1 MIQKGKSCVADFKLT
16 PSEAL
21 IGQPIEIGEAVLA
34 CIQPANILSVAP
46 FKGQGMAVN
55 DALKA
60 VVKLALPTVGKVT
73 SKKHVRAMW
82 AGQGQWFVVGD
93 IALEILAEAMDT
105 KAAVT
110 DQSDAWVVLTLVGS
124 DASEVMSRLCSL
136 DMDALEQGQ
145 TARAEFAHMMSCITP
160 IPEGFEIMIMRSFAK
175 TAIHHTREAM
185 SKLAALRA
193 L

>member
-1 MIQKGKSCVADFKLT
+1 MADFKLH

-21 IGQPIEIGEAVLA
+21 IGQPVEIGEAVLA
-34 CIQPANILSVAP
+34 CIQPANILSIAP

-73 SKKHVRAMW
+73 SKKHVHAMW

-93 IALEILAEAMDT
+93 IALETLTEALDT

-110 DQSDAWVVLTLVGS
+110 DQSDAWAVLTLVGE

-136 DMDALEQGQ
+136 ELDALEQGQ

-160 IPEGFEIMIMRSFAK
+160 ISGGFEVMVMRSFGK

-185 SKLAALRA
+185 RKLAAQRA

>member
-1 MIQKGKSCVADFKLT
+1 MADFKLH

-21 IGQPIEIGEAVLA
+21 IGNPIKIGEAVLA
-34 CIQPANILSVAP
+34 CHQPANILSVAP

-60 VVKLALPTVGKVT
+60 LIKLALPTVGKVA
-73 SKKHVRAMW
+73 SKKHIRAMW

-93 IALEILAEAMDT
+93 IELTVLTETLDA

-110 DQSDAWVVLTLVGS
+110 DQSDAWVVLTLGGA

-136 DMDALEQGQ
+136 DIDALEQGQ

-160 IPEGFEIMIMRSFAK
+160 TPEGFEIMIMRSFAK
-175 TAIHHTREAM
+175 TAIHHIREAM
-185 SKLAALRA
+185 NKLAALRA

>member
-1 MIQKGKSCVADFKLT
+1 MANFKLH

-21 IGQPIEIGEAVLA
+21 IGQPIKIGESVLT
-34 CIQPANILSVAP
+34 CSQPANILSIAP

-60 VVKLALPTVGKVT
+60 VLKLALPTVGKIT
-73 SKKHVRAMW
+73 SKKYIRAMW

-93 IALEILAEAMDT
+93 VSLEVLTETLDT

-110 DQSDAWVVLTLVGS
+110 DQSDAWVVLTLGGV
-124 DASEVMSRLCSL
+124 DAPEVMSRLCSL
-136 DMDALEQGQ
+136 DVDALEQGQ

-160 IPEGFEIMIMRSFAK
+160 IPDGFEIMIMRSFAK

-185 SKLAALRA
+185 RKLAAQRA

>member
-1 MIQKGKSCVADFKLT
+1 MADFKLH

-21 IGQPIEIGEAVLA
+21 IGQPIEIGAAVLA
-34 CIQPANILSVAP
+34 CNQPANILSVAP

-55 DALKA
+55 DVLKA
-60 VVKLALPTVGKVT
+60 VVKLALPTVGRVRT
-73 SKKHVRAMW
+73 KKHVRAMW

-93 IALEILAEAMDT
+93 IELAVLAQALDT

-110 DQSDAWVVLTLVGS
+110 DQSDAWVVLTLGGA
-124 DASEVMSRLCSL
+124 DAREVMSRLCSL
-136 DMDALEQGQ
+136 DLDALEQGQ

-160 IPEGFEIMIMRSFAK
+160 TPEGFEIMIMRSFAK

-185 SKLAALRA
+185 GKLAALRA

>member
-1 MIQKGKSCVADFKLT
+1 MADFKLH

-21 IGQPIEIGEAVLA
+21 IGQPIEIGESVLS
-34 CIQPANILSVAP
+34 CNQPANILSVAP

-60 VVKLALPTVGKVT
+60 VIKLALPTAGKAT
-73 SKKHVRAMW
+73 SKKHIRAMW

-93 IALEILAEAMDT
+93 VALEILAETLDT

-110 DQSDAWVVLTLVGS
+110 DQSDAWVVLTLGGA
-124 DASEVMSRLCSL
+124 DASEVMTRLCSL

>member
-1 MIQKGKSCVADFKLT
+1 MVDLKLH
-16 PSEAL
+16 PSAVP
-21 IGQPIEIGEAVLA
+21 IGQSIEIGEAVLD
-34 CIQPANILSVAP
+34 CIEPANILSVAP

-73 SKKHVRAMW
+73 FKKHVRAMW
-82 AGQGQWFVVGD
+82 AGQGQWFIVGD
-93 IALEILAEAMDT
+93 IALETISEALDT

-110 DQSDAWVVLTLVGS
+110 DQSDAWVVLTLGGD
-124 DASEVMSRLCSL
+124 DACEVMRRLCSL
-136 DMDALEQGQ
+136 DVDALKQGQ

-160 IPEGFEIMIMRSFAK
+160 VSEGFEIMIMRSFAN

-185 SKLAALRA
+185 RKLAARRA

>member
-1 MIQKGKSCVADFKLT
+1 MVDFKLH
-16 PSEAL
+16 PSEDL

-34 CIQPANILSVAP
+34 CNQPECILSIAP

-55 DALKA
+55 DALRA
-60 VVKLALPTVGKVT
+60 AVKLSLPTIGNVT
-73 SKKHVRAMW
+73 SNKQVRAMW

-93 IALEILAEAMDT
+93 IGTELLTDALDT

-110 DQSDAWVVLTLVGS
+110 DQSDAWVVLTLNGV
-124 DASEVMSRLCSL
+124 DASEVMTRLCSL
-136 DMDALEQGQ
+136 DLGALEQGH

-160 IPEGFEIMIMRSFAK
+160 IPEGFEIMILRSFAK
-175 TAIHHTREAM
+175 TAIHHTQEAM
-185 SKLAALRA
+185 RKLAALRV

>member
-1 MIQKGKSCVADFKLT
+1 VADLKLH

-21 IGQPIEIGEAVLA
+21 IAQPIEIGDSVLA
-34 CIQPANILSVAP
+34 CSQPENILSIAP

-60 VVKLALPTVGKVT
+60 VIKLALPSVGKIK
-73 SKKHVRAMW
+73 SKKNARVMW

-93 IALEILAEAMDT
+93 VGMEILTETLDA

-110 DQSDAWVVLTLVGS
+110 DQSDGWVVLTLNGA
-124 DASEVMSRLCSL
+124 DASEVLARLCSL
-136 DMDALEQGQ
+136 DLDALEKGQ

-160 IPEGFEIMIMRSFAK
+160 IAGGSR
-175 TAIHHTREAM
+175 
-185 SKLAALRA
+185 L
-193 L
+193 

>member
-1 MIQKGKSCVADFKLT
+1 VVDFKLH
-16 PSEAL
+16 PSDAL
-21 IGQPIEIGEAVLA
+21 IGLPIEIGETVLTSV
-34 CIQPANILSVAP
+34 QPASIVSVAP

-55 DALKA
+55 DALKTVA
-60 VVKLALPTVGKVT
+60 KIVLPTVGMAT

-82 AGQGQWFVVGD
+82 AGQGQWFVIGD
-93 IALEILAEAMDT
+93 IDLQILTNELDS

-110 DQSDAWVVLTLVGS
+110 DQSDAWVVFTLSGA
-124 DASEVMSRLCSL
+124 DATEVMSRLCSL
-136 DMDALEQGQ
+136 DLGAMEIGQ

-160 IPEGFEIMIMRSFAK
+160 VPEGFEIMIMRSFAK

-185 SKLAALRA
+185 SKLAAQRA